1 MHQLEVV
8 WALCT
13 EEVNEQ
19 MAALSEESL
28 NSFDFRFDK
37 KVNMENRTFSDDRFG
52 WIEFAHQL
60 NRLIQDSGR
69 LKENESFTVA
79 VDASWGMGK
88 TQFLHMWR
96 NMLGH
101 IDAPFHSGVIYYN
114 AWENDDSDDA
124 LTPLILHI
132 CGAYV
137 KQKEQ
142 DEKTL
147 DFMQKLLKVCF
158 LSTLK
163 IASLAFPAVS
173 LLNDTGKT
181 ALEAY
186 DGKKSKSAL
195 DAYQDKLQAKD
206 EFRKAIRSLAGSGK
220 LIIMI
225 DELDRCRPLFAVRTL
240 EAVKHFFNITN
251 VVFVFALDFCQLSRS
266 VEAIY
271 GRNVD
276 ASGYLARFFDFRVCL
291 NHPTAEQYVR
301 CLPSGIYPSNSN
313 SLALLDQTV
322 RALSLSARE
331 TIMLLR
337 IFSVFRTSVD
347 QGPQADYATHFY
359 FILLAV
365 KYKEPGLF
373 KKIIEGDEEALKTPP
388 MYSKGEGI
396 TGYLQFAMEMAQMPS
411 NLAESKLAEMTG
423 PKSLKKPGDHIR
435 LSLAKYFMKHTIA
448 NYPEE
453 RLFGMVLLER
463 LEVFSTPM
471 RQHVPN

>member
-1 MHQLEVV
+1 MTTSLE
-8 WALCT
+8 
-13 EEVNEQ
+13 EP
-19 MAALSEESL
+19 L
-28 NSFDFRFDK
+28 NNYDYWFGE
-37 KVNMENRTFSDDRFG
+37 KVNMENRTFSDDRFDR
-52 WIEFAHQL
+52 IEFAHQL

-79 VDASWGMGK
+79 IDTSWGMGK

-96 NMLGH
+96 NMLSH
-101 IDAPFHSGVIYYN
+101 MDAPFHSGVIYYN

-158 LSTLK
+158 LSTLN

-173 LLNDTGKT
+173 LLNDTGKM
-181 ALEAY
+181 ALETF
-186 DGKKSKSAL
+186 DGKRSKSAL
-195 DAYQDKLQAKD
+195 DAYQDKLRAKD

-225 DELDRCRPLFAVRTL
+225 DELDRCRPLFAIRTL

-271 GRNVD
+271 GQNVD
-276 ASGYLARFFDFRVCL
+276 ASGYLARFFDFRFCL
-291 NHPTAEQYVR
+291 NHPTSEQYVR
-301 CLPSGIYPSNSN
+301 CLPPGIYPSTPN

-337 IFSVFRTSVD
+337 IFSAFRPSVD
-347 QGPQADYATHFY
+347 QGPQADYAAHFY

-365 KYKEPGLF
+365 KYNDPGLF
-373 KKIIEGDEEALKTPP
+373 KKIIEGDEEALKASPL
-388 MYSKGEGI
+388 YSKGAGM

-411 NLAESKLAEMTG
+411 NLAESKLAEMIG
-423 PKSLKKPGDHIR
+423 SKNLKKPGDPIR
-435 LSLAKYFMKHTIA
+435 LSLAKYFMKHNIA

-463 LEVFSTPM
+463 MEVFSTPM
-471 RQHVPN
+471 RQHVSN